1 MDFEIK
7 GVECLGACGYAP
19 MMQLGDF
26 LQRASYKRKIDQLII
41 DCKDGKV
48 ILQDS

>member
-19 MMQLGDF
+19 MMQLVIF
-26 LQRASYKRKIDQLII
+26 TKNILHKKIDQLII
-41 DCKDGKV
+41 DCKDGKI

>member
-1 MDFEIK
+1 MDFCK
-7 GVECLGACGYAP
+7 GRMFGRMRMP

-26 LQRASYKRKIDQLII
+26 YKGILHKKKIDQLII
-41 DCKDGKV
+41 DCKDGKI